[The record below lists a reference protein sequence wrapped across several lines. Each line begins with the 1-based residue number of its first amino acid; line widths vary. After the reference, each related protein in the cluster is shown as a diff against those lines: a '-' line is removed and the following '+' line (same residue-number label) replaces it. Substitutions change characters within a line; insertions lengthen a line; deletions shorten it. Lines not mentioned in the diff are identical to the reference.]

1 MHEPEPADPT
11 RSLALAVTGSG
22 GSGAVTVGLI
32 LLEAA
37 ALAGLYGLMSRSA
50 GPQIRGGESAAM
62 LRLGALPQQC
72 MDDRF
77 DLLIGLDWANADR
90 FADEIPL
97 GPASLVLADPDAG
110 PVPGTVLRSGAQVRQ
125 VPLRALAGAVPGGR
139 INMVALGLL
148 AGACGLPGAAVEVG
162 LRHVLAGRGEQV
174 LEPALACLALG
185 LGQASEHPPYRFE
198 PADPAPERWNVTG
211 NEACGLGALRAGV
224 RFVAAYP
231 ITPASDLLEWLAP
244 RLQGVGGT
252 LLQAEDELAAINM
265 CIGASFGGVPA
276 LTATSG
282 PGLSLM
288 LEGLG
293 LAIASET
300 PVTVID
306 VMRGGPSTGIPTK
319 SEQADL
325 DIALYGTHGDAPH
338 LVLAPI
344 DVGDCAF
351 TTQWAVQLAEHLQTA
366 AVVLSDQA
374 LGQSR
379 AIIPIPEPRE
389 LALQRRVASGPEADY
404 RRYAERSDGV
414 SPMAL
419 PGAAFGIY
427 TAEGLEH
434 DARGTP
440 SSTAAD
446 HRRQLDKRARKLA
459 VHDYG
464 PHWAEISGEGP
475 LCLVT
480 WGSSCGAVREAAARL
495 AAGGRSARV
504 VALRLLMPL
513 QTDSLAGALQGC
525 TRVWVIEQNHSGQLF
540 AYLRAHAA
548 LPPGARSLARPG
560 PLPLRPGEIVET
572 LVEEAA
578 DG

>member
-1 MHEPEPADPT
+1 VHKPESADPT

-22 GSGAVTVGLI
+22 GTGAVTVGLI
-32 LLEAA
+32 LLQAA
-37 ALAGLYGLMSRSA
+37 ARAGLYGLMSRSA

-62 LRLGALPQQC
+62 LRLGTVAQHC

-77 DLLIGLDWANADR
+77 DLLLGLDWLNTDQ
-90 FADEIPL
+90 FADELPL
-97 GPASLVLADPDAG
+97 DAASLVLADPDAG
-110 PVPGTVLRSGAQVRQ
+110 EVPESVLRSGARVRQ
-125 VPLRALAGAVPGGR
+125 VPLRALAGSVAGGR

-148 AGACGLPGAAVEVG
+148 ANACGLPGAAVEAG
-162 LRHVLAGRGEQV
+162 LRHVLAGKGEQV
-174 LEPALACLALG
+174 LEGALACLALG
-185 LGQASEHPPYRFE
+185 LEQASELPAYRFE
-198 PADPAPERWNVTG
+198 AQDPAPPRWNVTG

-244 RLQGVGGT
+244 RLQGLGGT
-252 LLQAEDELAAINM
+252 LFQAEDELAAINM

-293 LAIASET
+293 LAVASET

-325 DIALYGTHGDAPH
+325 NIALYGTHGDAPH
-338 LVLAPI
+338 LVLAPV
-344 DVGDCAF
+344 DVGDCVF
-351 TTQWAVQLAEHLQTA
+351 TTQWAVQLAEHLQTV

-379 AIIPIPEPRE
+379 AVTPIPEPLD
-389 LALQRRVASGPEADY
+389 LALRRSVASPTGAAY
-404 RRYAERSDGV
+404 QRYAERSDGV

-419 PGAAFGIY
+419 PGSAFGIY
-427 TAEGLEH
+427 TADGLEH
-434 DARGTP
+434 DARGLP
-440 SSTAAD
+440 SSSAAD

-459 VHDYG
+459 DHDFG
-464 PHWAEISGEGP
+464 PCWAETSGSGP
-475 LCLVT
+475 VCLVT

-495 AAGGRSARV
+495 AAGGRSVRV
-504 VALRLLMPL
+504 IALRLLMPL
-513 QTDSLAGALQGC
+513 QTSELTKALAGSE
-525 TRVWVIEQNHSGQLF
+525 RVWVIEQNHSGQLF
-540 AYLRAHAA
+540 GYLGAHAV

-560 PLPLRPGEIVET
+560 PLPLRPGEIIEA
-572 LVEEAA
+572 LAEEAH